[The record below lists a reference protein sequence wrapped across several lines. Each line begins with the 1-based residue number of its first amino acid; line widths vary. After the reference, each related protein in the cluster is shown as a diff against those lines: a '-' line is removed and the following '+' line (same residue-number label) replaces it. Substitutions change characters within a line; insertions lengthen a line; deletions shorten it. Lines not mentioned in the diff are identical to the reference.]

1 MPHQSSPEI
10 DDATPHRR
18 TAMGTFRLAIDLTRP
33 PGEVFA
39 FIAEPRNMPRW
50 YDAVDHVAQTTA
62 GPHSIGARYDVTR
75 SLPGG
80 QVHNDVEITEHTP
93 NRLVT
98 LESRAGPTPFRYR
111 YELQPNGPGTHL
123 TLDGRIS
130 SAGLSGPIARVDSLA
145 TQLFKRGMKQN
156 LGELKRI
163 IEAAERPTDRSDHV

>member
-1 MPHQSSPEI
+1 
-10 DDATPHRR
+10 
-18 TAMGTFRLAIDLTRP
+18 MGTFRLGVDITRP
-33 PGEVFA
+33 PSEVFA

-50 YDAVDHVAQTTA
+50 YDAVDQVDQTTA

-80 QVHNDVEITEHTP
+80 QVHNDVEITEYNP

-111 YELQPNGPGTHL
+111 YALQPSGTGTLL

-130 SAGLSGPIARVDSLA
+130 SAGLPGPIARVDRLA

-156 LGELKRI
+156 LSELKRI
-163 IEAAERPTDRSDHV
+163 IEAAERRTDRSVG

>member
-1 MPHQSSPEI
+1 
-10 DDATPHRR
+10 
-18 TAMGTFRLAIDLTRP
+18 MGTFRLAVDITRP
-33 PGEVFA
+33 PSEVFA

-80 QVHNDVEITEHTP
+80 QVHNDVEITEHNA

-111 YELQPNGPGTHL
+111 YELQPNGPGTQTREYPATGHAAAASGGW
-123 TLDGRIS
+123 LDAAGEV
-130 SAGLSGPIARVDSLA
+130 SA
-145 TQLFKRGMKQN
+145 
-156 LGELKRI
+156 
-163 IEAAERPTDRSDHV
+163 

>member
-80 QVHNDVEITEHTP
+80 QVHNDVE
-93 NRLVT
+93 
-98 LESRAGPTPFRYR
+98 SRAGPTPFRYR